1 MINQVGMTKMECIKQ
16 LLGNLVSEDSP
27 SPSSSNRPTAALLFY
42 LALFAA
48 VGLAQISFAETQT
61 SPDVTERDAGAE
73 HKCVRTNGQCTY
85 DPRTDYWSYPDRL
98 DGTDDDIVYFDQHGN
113 LNDGNE
119 AVSHGGARDSS
130 FSIMNDIS
138 TFMTEEQM
146 LQGFTMDASVGLRD
160 RNYVGGDPF
169 TLQIKVTD
177 GTTTYSDTQN
187 YTTSAGQDYTTIT
200 QQMIVPENTLSYSLA
215 TFGLILDGASLTNG
229 YNGPQ
234 TNAITL
240 TSTWEVINNVQDT
253 VLDLV
258 SNAVDDIISD
268 TGVIS
273 TTSANME
280 IDVQTASGNQT
291 INVGVVGS
299 PSGITISVP
308 TTSGGM
314 DKMEINTGM
323 TSADSP
329 AEPVAE
335 VAEAIAEVQE
345 AQQESSSDEKEEKEE
360 SKETKA
366 DKAKA
371 VQAIVTRV
379 LQAVQMAGGDSD
391 GTKLALMGILGTP
404 GFRSYQQQEIP
415 DAAFYDT
422 TVAYESEQI
431 PDLLGGIFNLGSD
444 QMMDAMTDAQY
455 K

>member
-1 MINQVGMTKMECIKQ
+1 MEPTMYQLGKKMNFIKQ
-16 LLGNLVSEDSP
+16 LLGNLVSENSP

-48 VGLAQISFAETQT
+48 VGLAQVSFAETT
-61 SPDVTERDAGAE
+61 EDITERDAGAE
-73 HKCVRTNGQCTY
+73 HKCLRTNGQCTY

-113 LNDGNE
+113 LNEGR
-119 AVSHGGARDSS
+119 RDSS
-130 FSIMNDIS
+130 FSIMNDVS
-138 TFMTEEQM
+138 TFLTEEQM
-146 LQGFTMDASVGLRD
+146 LAGFTMDSAIGVRD

-169 TLQIKVTD
+169 TVQIKVTD
-177 GTTTYSDTQN
+177 GTTTYSDTQQF
-187 YTTSAGQDYTTIT
+187 TMAAGQAYQTVTS
-200 QQMIVPENTLSYSLA
+200 QLVVPENNLAYNTA
-215 TFGLILDGASLTNG
+215 TFGLIIDGASLTNG

-234 TNAITL
+234 TNAINL
-240 TSTWEVINNVQDT
+240 TATYEIINTVQET

-258 SNAVDDIISD
+258 ANAVDDIISD
-268 TGVIS
+268 TGTIA
-273 TTSANME
+273 TTAANME
-280 IDVQTASGNQT
+280 IDVATVSGNQT

-308 TTSGGM
+308 TASGGT
-314 DKMEINTGM
+314 DKMEISTGM
-323 TSADSP
+323 AAAPSTP
-329 AEPVAE
+329 EPVAE

-345 AQQESSSDEKEEKEE
+345 AQQESNEKEQKEE

-391 GTKLALMGILGTP
+391 GTKLALMGVLGSP
-404 GFRSYQQQEIP
+404 GFRAYQQQDIP
-415 DAAFYDT
+415 DVAFYDT
-422 TVAYESEQI
+422 SVEYTSKSYTD
-431 PDLLGGIFNLGSD
+431 PLGGIFNLGSD